1 MAVICF
7 DVRRSKSVCLTLF
20 GDADFLKVL
29 KSDVSDEFD
38 ILITVLH

>member
-7 DVRRSKSVCLTLF
+7 DVRSSKPVCLTLF

-38 ILITVLH
+38 ILVTVLH